1 MGCPVIPFR
10 QSGMAH
16 DGGGERECPP
26 EHPPLLCRRVAPA
39 VQASRVLDMKGNGL
53 AHLLDFYCSFKVG

>member
-1 MGCPVIPFR
+1 MMVAA
-10 QSGMAH
+10 SGNAH
-16 DGGGERECPP
+16 LNT
-26 EHPPLLCRRVAPA
+26 PLLCRRVAPA